1 MNFLQPPLES
11 MRQQRRQCC
20 CSVSQQRF
28 AAMLSLPETH
38 PPEMQR
44 LRRPQITA
52 KRRSLCKHCKIV
64 WQAPQGWFER
74 RHRQTKVLGMMTCSA
89 TVRLSVKNA
98 IAPAQIKKLPVASK
112 KDLQAQ
118 TPAQCSM
125 GIWGASAALY
135 AFILQAAH
143 LGRLAARQQS
153 AFFFIGIVP
162 NVSLQPKCRP
172 SLLEGQSTIAATALC
187 CDVYSPEMHPPE
199 MQRCLKTKPLQAT
212 DTLTISISAS
222 TPVNLV
228 PNVLAMLIEGRST
241 AQHQQHTPCCK
252 A

>member
-1 MNFLQPPLES
+1 
-11 MRQQRRQCC
+11 
-20 CSVSQQRF
+20 
-28 AAMLSLPETH
+28 
-38 PPEMQR
+38 
-44 LRRPQITA
+44 
-52 KRRSLCKHCKIV
+52 
-64 WQAPQGWFER
+64 
-74 RHRQTKVLGMMTCSA
+74 MTCSA

-98 IAPAQIKKLPVASK
+98 IAPAQIKKPPVASK

-125 GIWGASAALY
+125 GICGASAALY

-153 AFFFIGIVP
+153 AFFLIGIVP

-241 AQHQQHTPCCK
+241 AQHQQHTAYTLLQGMMPAHQPEMQRKRRPQERNLCNPQNTVTSAEVSMRACCDSI
-252 A
+252 AAVLLSVEGATCTLT